1 MPSTETRR
9 YADLI
14 TLIRET
20 VNDAASEDFGP
31 GVVYG
36 DIWRLANDEEKK
48 ALVEFSSWFQQEVNL

>member
-20 VNDAASEDFGP
+20 VNDAEDDFKHIP
-31 GVVYG
+31 NE
-36 DIWRLANDEEKK
+36 IWDLANKEEKE
-48 ALVEFSSWFQQEVNL
+48 ALKTFSSWFFKHLDE